1 MAIRATN
8 ALLSGL
14 VWMTRSAD
22 NASSAK
28 GSKALRHDVILQVAR
43 DLARN
48 IGDNVKV
55 IGFDDSNTEARFSEL

>member
-1 MAIRATN
+1 MQAVLRE
-8 ALLSGL
+8 L
-14 VWMTRSAD
+14 
-22 NASSAK
+22 
-28 GSKALRHDVILQVAR
+28 KALRHDVILQVAR